1 MSKRPKVSLSSIVAE
16 TARRA
21 EESGT
26 DSNPLAAAGLADE
39 GAPIL
44 DSGPRLVVSSPE
56 PEALPVL
63 TAAPIAVAGS
73 FMPAEPDPA
82 PIAAPSLAPAA
93 ALGPAPIAD
102 LSPAPLAAPSHA
114 RAEPIVAAP
123 SAGAVVGL
131 PPILDLKAASQLR
144 DEFCAAKGGP
154 LDVDASK
161 VQRLGGLCLQ
171 VLLSAQRSWA
181 VDGKPFRV
189 VDPSPDFL
197 EGIRCFGAAGLTE
210 GAPIAL

>member
-21 EESGT
+21 EESST

-44 DSGPRLVVSSPE
+44 DSGPRLVASSPE

-63 TAAPIAVAGS
+63 TAAPIAVASS
-73 FMPAEPDPA
+73 FMPAAPD
-82 PIAAPSLAPAA
+82 
-93 ALGPAPIAD
+93 PAPIAD
-102 LSPAPLAAPSHA
+102 LSPAPWAAPSPA
-114 RAEPIVAAP
+114 PAEPIVAAP
-123 SAGAVVGL
+123 SGGAVVGL

>member
-21 EESGT
+21 EESST

-56 PEALPVL
+56 PEAVPVL
-63 TAAPIAVAGS
+63 TAAPIAVASS

-82 PIAAPSLAPAA
+82 PIFAP
-93 ALGPAPIAD
+93 
-102 LSPAPLAAPSHA
+102 SPAPLAAPSPA
-114 RAEPIVAAP
+114 PAEPIGAAP
-123 SAGAVVGL
+123 SGGAVVGL
-131 PPILDLKAASQLR
+131 PPILDLKAASELR

>member
-21 EESGT
+21 GESST
-26 DSNPLAAAGLADE
+26 DANPLASMGSADE

-44 DSGPRLVVSSPE
+44 DGGPRLVVSSPE

-63 TAAPIAVAGS
+63 AAAPIATVS
-73 FMPAEPDPA
+73 SLIPAEPDPT
-82 PIAAPSLAPAA
+82 PVSAPSPEPVA
-93 ALGPAPIAD
+93 I
-102 LSPAPLAAPSHA
+102 LSPAPLSPAPADPIQPIAATPSG
-114 RAEPIVAAP
+114 
-123 SAGAVVGL
+123 GAVVGL

-154 LDVDASK
+154 LEVDASK

-197 EGIRCFGAAGLTE
+197 EGIKSFGAAGLTE
-210 GAPIAL
+210 GAPLTI

>member
-21 EESGT
+21 EESSA

-63 TAAPIAVAGS
+63 TAAPIAVASS
-73 FMPAEPDPA
+73 FMPAAPD
-82 PIAAPSLAPAA
+82 
-93 ALGPAPIAD
+93 PAPIAD
-102 LSPAPLAAPSHA
+102 LSPAPWAAQSPA
-114 RAEPIVAAP
+114 PAEPIVAAP

-171 VLLSAQRSWA
+171 VLVSAQRSWA

>member
-21 EESGT
+21 GESSA

-44 DSGPRLVVSSPE
+44 DGGPRLVVSSPE
-56 PEALPVL
+56 PEALSVFA
-63 TAAPIAVAGS
+63 AAPIAVVS
-73 FMPAEPDPA
+73 SLVPAEPAPPA
-82 PIAAPSLAPAA
+82 VAAPS
-93 ALGPAPIAD
+93 PAPVAI
-102 LSPAPLAAPSHA
+102 LSPAPADSIQPIAATPSG
-114 RAEPIVAAP
+114 
-123 SAGAVVGL
+123 GAVVGL

-154 LDVDASK
+154 LEVDASK

-197 EGIRCFGAAGLTE
+197 EGIKSFGAAGLTE
-210 GAPIAL
+210 GAPLTI

>member
-21 EESGT
+21 EESST

-56 PEALPVL
+56 PEAVPVL
-63 TAAPIAVAGS
+63 TAAPIAVASS

-82 PIAAPSLAPAA
+82 PIFAP
-93 ALGPAPIAD
+93 
-102 LSPAPLAAPSHA
+102 SPAPLAAPSPA
-114 RAEPIVAAP
+114 PAEPIGAAP
-123 SAGAVVGL
+123 SGGAVVGL
-131 PPILDLKAASQLR
+131 PPILDLKAASELR

-197 EGIRCFGAAGLTE
+197 EGIRCFGAAGLAE

>member
-21 EESGT
+21 EESST

-56 PEALPVL
+56 PEALPVIV
-63 TAAPIAVAGS
+63 AAPIAVASS
-73 FMPAEPDPA
+73 FMPAAPD
-82 PIAAPSLAPAA
+82 
-93 ALGPAPIAD
+93 PAPIAD
-102 LSPAPLAAPSHA
+102 LSPAPWAAPSPA
-114 RAEPIVAAP
+114 PAEPIVAAP

>member
-21 EESGT
+21 EESST

-63 TAAPIAVAGS
+63 TAAPIAVASS
-73 FMPAEPDPA
+73 FMPAAPD
-82 PIAAPSLAPAA
+82 
-93 ALGPAPIAD
+93 PAPIAD
-102 LSPAPLAAPSHA
+102 LSPAPWAAPSPA
-114 RAEPIVAAP
+114 PAEPIVAAP

-131 PPILDLKAASQLR
+131 PPILDVKAASQLR

-171 VLLSAQRSWA
+171 VLVSAQRSWA

>member
-21 EESGT
+21 GESSTG
-26 DSNPLAAAGLADE
+26 SNPLAAAGLADE

-63 TAAPIAVAGS
+63 TAAPIAVASS
-73 FMPAEPDPA
+73 FMP
-82 PIAAPSLAPAA
+82 A

-102 LSPAPLAAPSHA
+102 LSPAPLAAPSPA